1 MQNSNLKILCIVF
14 TWFGKIHDIQVP
26 LFSFNRSVEN
36 WTSNL
41 QFEHGQLTEMTG
53 ARDYRLI
60 NRWVA
65 LHLRK
70 HTPWKIN
77 GWNLQPSRNMIFRTP
92 MIMFQ
97 PLIFQG
103 VTDGTW
109 SHHLE
114 MKIRKIITSN
124 AISPFLGEF
133 SSRLVF
139 GNSTQICNMC
149 QLFFCLFCG
158 RWQRLRWLSLTTGLL
173 FVR

>member
-77 GWNLQPSRNMIFRTP
+77 GWNLQPSPMKRKEHDLPNPYDYVPALNLPGCNGWNLKSSPGNENSQNHHLQCHFSIFWG
-92 MIMFQ
+92 IFQ
-97 PLIFQG
+97 PFSFREQH
-103 VTDGTW
+103 TD
-109 SHHLE
+109 L
-114 MKIRKIITSN
+114 
-124 AISPFLGEF
+124 
-133 SSRLVF
+133 
-139 GNSTQICNMC
+139 
-149 QLFFCLFCG
+149 
-158 RWQRLRWLSLTTGLL
+158 
-173 FVR
+173 